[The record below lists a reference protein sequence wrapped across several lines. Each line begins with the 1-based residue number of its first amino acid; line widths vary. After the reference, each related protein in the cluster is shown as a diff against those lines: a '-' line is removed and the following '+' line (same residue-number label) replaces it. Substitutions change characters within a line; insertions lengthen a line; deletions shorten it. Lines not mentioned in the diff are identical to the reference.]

1 MLVIS
6 IILEAAVA
14 IIAILAARKG
24 KPYIYGLAFTFGAYV
39 LYDLARLLQWD
50 VQGGVLS
57 GLFLLATITA
67 LIARTGAQSRAAERS
82 FLNISQTL
90 MLARIPRL
98 GAGKWR
104 GNTLGKARNNAPAAS
119 RRARARRS
127 FAVS

>member
-6 IILEAAVA
+6 IILEAAGS

-39 LYDLARLLQWD
+39 LYDLGRLLQWD

-67 LIARTGAQSRAAERS
+67 LIAVWGLYREQRS
-82 FLNISQTL
+82 D
-90 MLARIPRL
+90 
-98 GAGKWR
+98 
-104 GNTLGKARNNAPAAS
+104 
-119 RRARARRS
+119 
-127 FAVS
+127 